1 MKNVVLF
8 IAHFINDNT
17 LCRYRK
23 LRDELEGEKYV
34 VVWVCTAAEYDEVM
48 FPKDVKGIVYR
59 SSDFQGLGYTPIENT
74 IVPGSPHFIT

>member
-8 IAHFINDNT
+8 IAHFINDDT

-23 LRDELEGEKYV
+23 LRDELECEKYD

-74 IVPGSPHFIT
+74 I